1 MKLLRKIGIGVL
13 SLLCALTFAG
23 CSACSSCASCAGG
36 AEDLG
41 GNSESQSSKIQPNE
55 LVAPVLSFDAETCTL
70 SWTTDTRCNEYEID
84 YNGTLIS
91 VGKVDSYVI
100 ALSATENVFKV
111 RAVGEDIYYTSAW
124 SNAIS
129 YTVPEAELTTYQKI
143 NAKLAEC
150 AKTKGVEFVKVIG
163 ISYVSAEE
171 NRYGENFIFETI
183 CKEGKEEK
191 QVSFGFGTETGETI
205 VEKLNTLDCWEMTRY
220 LENTTV
226 DYDTAKYL
234 VNDEPNNIK
243 PVDGEMQVLK
253 EQGYTMTVLSSC
265 VREGKKVGSSFTFE
279 VVATYKAVLG
289 DQTRYFTSI
298 NKIKV
303 TNPSSEDK
311 NNYINCVRVPAYR
324 TITETDFVWHEE
336 NGTMAYMAEWI
347 SYNDISQS

>member
-1 MKLLRKIGIGVL
+1 MKLFRKISIGVL
-13 SLLCALTFAG
+13 SLVCALTFAG
-23 CSACSSCASCAGG
+23 CSACASCASCTGG
-36 AEDLG
+36 LEDVLG
-41 GNSESQSSKIQPNE
+41 GNSESQSSKIHPNE

-91 VGKVDSYVI
+91 VGEVDSYVI
-100 ALSATENVFKV
+100 ALSATENIFKV

-124 SNAIS
+124 SNEIS

-143 NAKLAEC
+143 NAKLAEI
-150 AKTKGVEFVKVIG
+150 AKGKGVEFIKVIG
-163 ISYVSAEE
+163 ISYASLEKNWRDV
-171 NRYGENFIFETI
+171 NLIFDTICNIGENELNFSIGLAV
-183 CKEGKEEK
+183 K
-191 QVSFGFGTETGETI
+191 GETI
-205 VEKLNTLDCWEMTRY
+205 TEKFDKLISSEYDWIGIIKYNI
-220 LENTTV
+220 V

-234 VNDEPNNIK
+234 IDNK
-243 PVDGEMQVLK
+243 PVDGEMQALK
-253 EQGYTMTVLSSC
+253 DQGYTLSVLSSC
-265 VREGKKVGSSFTFE
+265 VREGKKVGSTFQFE

-298 NKIKV
+298 NEIKV

-347 SYNDISQS
+347 FYNDVPQA

>member
-150 AKTKGVEFVKVIG
+150 AKTKELEFIKVIG
-163 ISYVSAEE
+163 ISYADVED
-171 NRYGENFIFETI
+171 NRYGDNIYFQTI
-183 CKEGKEEK
+183 CNDGKGKELN
-191 QVSFGFGTETGETI
+191 
-205 VEKLNTLDCWEMTRY
+205 VELAVQADGNTWEEIFNNTDTWVVYYLNKC
-220 LENTTV
+220 NTV

-234 VNDEPNNIK
+234 IDDEPNNIK

-347 SYNDISQS
+347 SYNDIPQA